1 MPTLEHMHAVVHSYV
16 HALNAADPDAI
27 VALYADDAVVEDPV
41 GSAPKKG
48 KAEIR
53 AFYAASVAFK
63 LEVELEGP
71 IRAVAGEA
79 AFAFRVSFPM
89 KGKRMTILPIDTFRF
104 NAEGLVVHMRAF
116 FGADNV
122 HTE

>member
-1 MPTLEHMHAVVHSYV
+1 MPTPEHMHAAVHSYV
-16 HALNAADPDAI
+16 RALNAADLDAI

-48 KAEIR
+48 TAEIR
-53 AFYAASVAFK
+53 AFYAASVALK

-89 KGKRMTILPIDTFRF
+89 NGKRMTVHPIDTFRF
-104 NAEGLVVHMRAF
+104 NAAGQVVHMRAF